1 MLKRKPVM
9 EFDVLE
15 EMFTENEDK
24 VLAELIKDK
33 SFLERILLN
42 SESLFNMLPKVF
54 DDSPKF
60 NPKVKHALLKYV
72 LRMASRPQPNKLNS
86 GICLDEE
93 SYFNGKQEVKKV
105 EISLEWEQRLI
116 KQIEEK
122 LLNSQNIKLVLNPK
136 LYKMDRQYIL
146 ENFKVNS
153 TSYIYIESSE
163 FLDDT
168 LNTLKTPTA
177 LKDIISKYDDE
188 EDKQAVLEV
197 VKDLVKA
204 DIVKTEMSSCSINR
218 DSDDFIEKI
227 KQLCSHDKELINQ
240 IEGIKTVLEQYRNAE
255 IGDGIESYKKLVS
268 KMSALCKSSSYLI
281 VDLYI
286 YDPMAEKEHVLRNLD
301 VDESLKILKFFNK
314 LNRFDWKNYYNSFL
328 NKYGS
333 FTKIPLLQMIDKD
346 EGIGLPHHIRFDSNN
361 KKIEE
366 YLLNRIMQSNLAGDS
381 SLKLNEEDYVKIK
394 NLYGNED
401 SHRIPISFDCKI
413 TTCGNQALLPPNAFA
428 FPRNSFTGR
437 FAFGNKK
444 GDNQTQYTEINYISN
459 YFKDVGLTYK
469 SESPSFI
476 DCIGQTNQLVNRIP
490 LNEIEVFASDGKLY
504 LVHEDEVIYP
514 VNTHLLNYR
523 NFNEHPALIFLHEY
537 TLYCF
542 EYPSNFPIESLSY
555 LEYVPRVEYN
565 DLIISAARV
574 NLKFEKE
581 STKEDRI
588 NKIKQVLETY
598 KLNRYKY
605 VYFLEGD
612 KTLPVPTT
620 NASAIEF
627 LEACKHK
634 YGEEYGLT
642 LMEAPELEHVEGY
655 VSDWI
660 YSSENVVH
668 IDDSRVKHL
677 LEVSNKILDKMDP
690 NTSSYHL
697 YYRSGKREKVE
708 RWILQLGKNELL
720 LENLFI
726 VNYIDEKNK
735 EHIRVRYKKNPEKD
749 FLLEEKLSE
758 MLIAGDL
765 YDFKKTLFIPEIN
778 RYGGKEVYELVYKL
792 FASDTEAIPVFKSLY
807 ADYTDIESAL
817 YIASYTLLELLG
829 WDVDLLFEYLES
841 TIKKDLVHV
850 KAFSKRRNRYR
861 EIALK
866 AKKDLENCSNPILIN
881 HLKLSNEVLNQIHK
895 VNLNKEEI
903 FYLVASVIHMTMNRH
918 FPFNRELEDE
928 TNKFMRFT
936 FSNLN
941 YYLRGGLVNNE

>member
-1 MLKRKPVM
+1 M
-9 EFDVLE
+9 EFGVVE
-15 EMFTENEDK
+15 EMFTENEDI

-42 SESLFNMLPKVF
+42 SESLYNMLQKVV
-54 DDSPKF
+54 DNDNPKF
-60 NPKVKHALLKYV
+60 DSKVKNSLVKYV
-72 LRMASRPQPNKLNS
+72 LRMASRPQPNTLNS
-86 GICLDEE
+86 GICLDQE
-93 SYFNGKQEVKKV
+93 SYFNGKQEIKKV

-116 KQIEEK
+116 KKIEET

-136 LYKMDRQYIL
+136 LYKKDRQYIL

-153 TSYIYIESSE
+153 TSYTYMESSE

-177 LKDIISKYDDE
+177 LNVIIAKYDDE
-188 EDKQAVLEV
+188 EDKQAMLEI

-204 DIVKTEMSSCSINR
+204 DIIKTEVSSCSINR
-218 DSDDFIEKI
+218 NSDDFMEKI

-240 IEGIKTVLEQYRNAE
+240 IDGIKAALEQYRNAE
-255 IGDGIESYKKLVS
+255 IGDGIERYKELVS
-268 KMSALCKSSSYLI
+268 KMSLLCKSSSYLI

-286 YDPMAEKEHVLRNLD
+286 FDPMEEKEHVLHNID
-301 VDESLKILKFFNK
+301 VSESLKILKFFNK
-314 LNRFDWKNYYNSFL
+314 INRFDWKNYYNSFL
-328 NKYGS
+328 NKYGY

-346 EGIGLPHHIRFDSNN
+346 EGIGLPHYIKIDDNN

-366 YLLNRIMQSNLAGDS
+366 YLLNRIMQSNLTGDS
-381 SLKLNEEDYVKIK
+381 SLKLNEEDYAKIK
-394 NLYGNED
+394 DFYGDEE

-413 TTCGNQALLPPNAFA
+413 TICGDQALLPPNAFS

-437 FAFGNKK
+437 FALGNKK
-444 GDNQTQYTEINYISN
+444 DDNQTQYTEVNYISN

-469 SESPSFI
+469 SESSSFI
-476 DCIGQTNQLVNRIP
+476 DSIGQTNQLVNRIP
-490 LNEIEVFASDGKLY
+490 LNEIEVIALDGKLY

-523 NFNEHPALIFLHEY
+523 NFNEHPALIFLNEY

-542 EYPSNFPIESLSY
+542 EYPSNFPIESFSY

-565 DLIISAARV
+565 DLIISATRV

-581 STKEDRI
+581 STKEARI
-588 NKIKQVLETY
+588 NKIKEVLETY
-598 KLNRYKY
+598 KLNQYKY

-620 NASAIEF
+620 NDSAIEF

-634 YGEEYGLT
+634 YGEEYALT
-642 LMEAPELEHVEGY
+642 LMEAPELENVEGHIN
-655 VSDWI
+655 DWI

-668 IDDSRVKHL
+668 TDDDRVKHL
-677 LEVSNKILDKMDP
+677 LEVSNSFLDETDP

-708 RWILQLGKNELL
+708 KLILHISKELL
-720 LENLFI
+720 LENLFL

-735 EHIRVRYKKNPEKD
+735 EHIRIRYKKDPKKD
-749 FLLEEKLSE
+749 ILIEDKIAK
-758 MLIAGDL
+758 MLVTGDL
-765 YDFKKTLFIPEIN
+765 YDFKKTLFVPEIN
-778 RYGGKEVYELVYKL
+778 RYGGKEVYELVYNL
-792 FASDTEAIPVFKSLY
+792 FTSDTEAILIFKGLY
-807 ADYTDIESAL
+807 ADYTEIESAL
-817 YIASYTLLELLG
+817 YISSYTLLELLG
-829 WDVDLLFEYLES
+829 SNVDLLFEYLENK
-841 TIKKDLVHV
+841 IEKDLVHV

-866 AKKDLENCSNPILIN
+866 AKKDLETCSNPILIS
-881 HLKLSNEVLNQIHK
+881 HKKLSNEVLKQIHK
-895 VNLNKEEI
+895 ANLNKEEI

-918 FPFNRELEDE
+918 FPFKRDLEDE
-928 TNKFMRFT
+928 TNQFMRFT

-941 YYLRGGLVNNE
+941 YYLRGRVANHE